1 MNKQSL
7 KGLKDANEDRI
18 RVAELSPNVLFIG
31 VFDGH
36 GGSFVV
42 DFVNNHLH
50 EYVKRFLKQGTSS
63 LTSALRRGFIDCDLA
78 LARAMDAGKSHVI
91 FEEVHGRITWPKYG
105 IPISL
110 RKYLPKES
118 LILNTNLVFTL
129 VFTIY
134 LFVFF
139 YIYYVL
145 RLDGGLGG
153 GTYDK
158 SSQQDLLLLYVI
170 LVSVSCF
177 NKIWRLMS
185 RSFDSKGFNS
195 HEACMLWW
203 CQECYGN
210 MVGISTGIFQEQWY
224 LMLQ

>member
-1 MNKQSL
+1 MLGFTRRVPSMLLNLGSNSPKQLICSNARSCSPKLCDEPNLQLWSDGGKNVSHSSNDNIGGWQSDESSLLNYLDINSVNKQSL

-91 FEEVHGRITWPKYG
+91 FEEVHGRIT
-105 IPISL
+105 
-110 RKYLPKES
+110 
-118 LILNTNLVFTL
+118 
-129 VFTIY
+129 
-134 LFVFF
+134 
-139 YIYYVL
+139 
-145 RLDGGLGG
+145 
-153 GTYDK
+153 
-158 SSQQDLLLLYVI
+158 
-170 LVSVSCF
+170 
-177 NKIWRLMS
+177 
-185 RSFDSKGFNS
+185 
-195 HEACMLWW
+195 
-203 CQECYGN
+203 
-210 MVGISTGIFQEQWY
+210 
-224 LMLQ
+224 